1 MKQIF
6 ESDNISFAEVSECLV
21 NDYLIMVNDDEHV
34 GTYIHGRIGG
44 ASQPYTVEQEYE
56 WIRKTLESEA
66 LVFSMLEKK
75 SGAFIG
81 NIELMNPDHDEA
93 ELGIAIT
100 AAKQDMGYGT
110 EAVSALV
117 GYGFHTL
124 GLKRVFLRTNPDNA
138 RAIHVYRKCG
148 VREYARTDQHI
159 CMEIK
164 NRNALAGMSEFAEV
178 MQNGYKNQT
187 GTD

>member
-6 ESDNISFAEVSECLV
+6 ESDQISFVEVSESLV

-34 GTYIHGRIGG
+34 GRFIRGHTRG
-44 ASQPYTVEQEYE
+44 ASEPYTAEQEYE
-56 WIRKTLESEA
+56 WVRKKLESKA
-66 LVFSMLEKK
+66 VVFSMLEKK

-81 NIELMNPDHDEA
+81 NIELMDPNTCDA
-93 ELGIAIT
+93 ELGIALT

-117 GYGFHTL
+117 DYGFHAL
-124 GLKRVFLRTNPDNA
+124 GLKRVFLRTNRDNA
-138 RAIHVYRKCG
+138 RAIHVYEKCG
-148 VREYARTDQHI
+148 FREYDRTDKQI

-164 NRNALAGMSEFAEV
+164 R
-178 MQNGYKNQT
+178 
-187 GTD
+187 